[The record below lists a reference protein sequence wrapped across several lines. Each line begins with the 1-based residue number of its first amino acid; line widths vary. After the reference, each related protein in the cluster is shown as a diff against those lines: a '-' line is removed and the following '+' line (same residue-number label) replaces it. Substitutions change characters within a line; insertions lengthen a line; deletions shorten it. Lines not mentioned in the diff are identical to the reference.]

1 MKYPDKESSILEFKQ
16 ALPQNNQIAKTLIGF
31 CNQHGGKIVVGVH
44 DDGTIIG
51 LSEDEIEYALEYLD
65 QMVYKATCPPIIPK
79 VYAQTISDK
88 MVLIIEVASGMN
100 KPYYLQKEGLE
111 HGTYIRLGRSTLK
124 ATADIIEELKW
135 EAHGLTFDTMPLYQA
150 KMKDLNIAKIKTF
163 FKTSKG
169 SKKIPSDFELALIA
183 YNLIVREHAHTY
195 PTIAGILLFG
205 NEPDAFFSE
214 AYINCTR
221 FAGNEGREA
230 LATLDCYGTLMEQFH
245 EAYNFVLS
253 KLHRSFTIKGP
264 IRQEEFEIPEV
275 AVREAI
281 INALIHRNYNIKA
294 PIKIAIYDNRI
305 EIFSPGSFPGPLTS
319 KNVMM
324 GLTYLRN
331 TAIAKVFRE
340 VGYIEK
346 LGTGFLTIFNSYKQR
361 ELRTPEIIDG
371 ENFVKC
377 ILPRATEN
385 FPSLKIEGDELKKIL
400 ELFHYATEL
409 SISDIMKSLGISRAT
424 AGRRLKE
431 LAKQESIKKIGSG
444 TSSRYVL
451 VK

>member
-16 ALPQNNQIAKTLIGF
+16 ALPQNNQIAKTIIGF
-31 CNQHGGKIVVGVH
+31 CNQHGGKIIVGVQ

-51 LSEDEIEYALEYLD
+51 LSEEEIEHALEYLD
-65 QMVYKATCPPIIPK
+65 QMIYKATCPPIIPR

-135 EAHGLTFDTMPLYQA
+135 EAHGVTFDTMPLYQA
-150 KMKDLNIAKIKTF
+150 KMKDLDIAKIKAF
-163 FKTSKG
+163 FKNRKG
-169 SKKIPSDFELALIA
+169 SKKIPSDFEPALIA
-183 YNLIVREHAHTY
+183 YNLIAREHAHVY

-205 NEPDAFFSE
+205 NEPDAFLSE

-221 FAGNEGREA
+221 FAGNEGREG
-230 LATLDCYGTLMEQFH
+230 LATLDCYGTLMEQYH
-245 EAYNFVLS
+245 EAYNFILS
-253 KLHRSFTIKGP
+253 KLHRSFTIKSS
-264 IRQEEFEIPEV
+264 IRKEELEIPEV
-275 AVREAI
+275 AIRETV

-294 PIKIAIYDNRI
+294 PIKIAIYDNRV
-305 EIFSPGSFPGPLTS
+305 EIFSPGSFPGPLTA
-319 KNVMM
+319 KNVTM

-340 VGYIEK
+340 SGYIEK
-346 LGTGFLTIFNSYKQR
+346 LGTGFLTIFNSYKKR
-361 ELRTPEIIDG
+361 GLKTPEILDG

-377 ILPRATEN
+377 ILPRATESI
-385 FPSLKIEGDELKKIL
+385 PALKVESDELKKIL
-400 ELFHYATEL
+400 QLFQSATEL
-409 SISDIMKSLGISRAT
+409 SIVR
-424 AGRRLKE
+424 
-431 LAKQESIKKIGSG
+431 
-444 TSSRYVL
+444 
-451 VK
+451 